1 VAVELNCSSARG
13 NPLVP
18 PWLVGRVLHRTN
30 HGEEASPEFAL
41 SFFAY
46 YLNESRFGVPGGA
59 LVRSGEP
66 CRRGQGASAVVLG
79 RGEKKIPG
87 PLIRYHAVVNRIHVS
102 LCMSDLVH

>member
-1 VAVELNCSSARG
+1 M
-13 NPLVP
+13 
-18 PWLVGRVLHRTN
+18 LHRTN

-46 YLNESRFGVPGGA
+46 YLNESRFGAPGGA

-79 RGEKKIPG
+79 RGEKKIPR
-87 PLIRYHAVVNRIHVS
+87 PLIQYHAAVNRIHVS
-102 LCMSDLVH
+102 LA